1 MIMRRI
7 KDNKKRQGVI
17 TLVLLMLL
25 MSIAGCAKGKD
36 YADDVAEA
44 GAEAPIESNASEADT
59 NESLSERGE
68 IPKIEDL
75 AYEKTLELDYAT
87 GFAVYDYQDGYEVIE
102 VYGSARYLV
111 VPEGGKVPGN
121 LDKDIIVLKKP
132 FDKIYLAATS
142 VMALFDA
149 LDSVEAIR
157 LSGTDASGWYIEDAV
172 TAMEA
177 GDMLFA
183 GKYSEPDYELMV
195 DEGCNLA
202 IESTM
207 ILHTPRV
214 QEMIE
219 DLGIPVFID
228 RSSYETHPLGRTE
241 WIKLYG
247 ALMDKDEEAKAFF
260 DEQAKVIEELKG
272 FTNTE
277 KTVAFFY
284 VNSDGS
290 VVVRKADDYIP
301 AMIEIA
307 GGRYVFDDLEN
318 TENQSSSVK
327 LTMEEFYAEAVE
339 ADYLI
344 YNSSID
350 NPINTVDDLLAK
362 SDLFAEF
369 KAVKDGNVWCSG
381 RYLYQA
387 TDVVGNLIA
396 DIHLMLTDG
405 DASEMYFLYKVDMD
419 SNSEG
424 KAKDLEETV
433 GIGQSEIDLA
443 DGVYEIEVD
452 MEGGS
457 GRASITSPAKL
468 TVVDKK
474 GTALIEWSS
483 SNYDYMLVD
492 GKKYL
497 SVNTEGNSV
506 FEIPILV
513 YDEGMTVIADT
524 TAMSTP
530 YEVEYVLTFH
540 SESLP
545 IGKKNPFPIAVIV
558 AVVVIAAA
566 VVVLMMQKKKMR
578 EYGESKNDEEKQ

>member
-1 MIMRRI
+1 MRRI
-7 KDNKKRQGVI
+7 KDNKNRWASFA
-17 TLVLLMLL
+17 LVLLMLL

-36 YADDVAEA
+36 HTDDAAETDR
-44 GAEAPIESNASEADT
+44 EASVESDASDINT
-59 NESLSERGE
+59 NESTFERGE
-68 IPKIEDL
+68 IPEIEGL
-75 AYEKTLELDYAT
+75 TYEKTLELDYAT
-87 GFAVYDYQDGYEVIE
+87 EFAVYYYQDGYEVID
-102 VYGSARYLV
+102 VYDSARYLV
-111 VPEGGKVPGN
+111 VPEGREAPEN
-121 LDKDIIVLKKP
+121 LDQDIVVLWKP
-132 FDKIYLAATS
+132 LDKIYLAATS
-142 VMALFDA
+142 AMALFDA
-149 LDSVEAIR
+149 LDSVDAIR
-157 LSGTDASGWYIEDAV
+157 LSGTDASGWYIEDAA
-172 TAMEA
+172 TAMET

-195 DEGCNLA
+195 DEGCDIA

-207 ILHTPRV
+207 ILHTPKV

-219 DLGIPVFID
+219 DIGIPVFID

-247 ALMDKDEEAKAFF
+247 ALMDKDEEAKVFF

-272 FTNTE
+272 FKNTE

-284 VNSDGS
+284 VNTDGS

-307 GGRYVFDDLEN
+307 GGRYAFDDLEN

-327 LTMEEFYAEAVE
+327 LTMEEFYAAAVE

-350 NPINTVDDLLAK
+350 NPIDTVDDLLAK
-362 SDLFAEF
+362 SELFAEF
-369 KAVKDGNVWCSG
+369 KAVKTGNVWCTG

-396 DIHLMLTDG
+396 DIHLMLTGG
-405 DASEMYFLYKVDMD
+405 DVGEMHFLYKVDMD
-419 SNSEG
+419 SAEEAAEE
-424 KAKDLEETV
+424 AKEQEKV
-433 GIGQSEIDLA
+433 GGIGQSEIDLA
-443 DGVYEIEVD
+443 DGTYEIEVD

-457 GRASITSPAKL
+457 GRASISSPAKL
-468 TVVDKK
+468 TVEDKQ
-474 GTALIEWSS
+474 GTASIEWSS
-483 SNYDYMLVD
+483 SNYDYMLVN

-497 SVNTEGNSV
+497 PVNTEGNSV
-506 FEIPILV
+506 FEIPVLV

-530 YEVEYVLTFH
+530 HEVEYVLTFH

-545 IGKKNPFPIAVIV
+545 IGKKNPVPMAAI
-558 AVVVIAAA
+558 VVVIVIGAAA
-566 VVVLMMQKKKMR
+566 VVLMTQKKKMR
-578 EYGESKNDEEKQ
+578 EYGERKNGKGK

>member
-419 SNSEG
+419 SNAEG
-424 KAKDLEETV
+424 KAKDLEETA

-468 TVVDKK
+468 TVADKK

-497 SVNTEGNSV
+497 PVNTEGNSV